1 MFYLRFMRKDFKI
14 TGWFYELNGFKFRKF
29 LNIVRYHTIQ
39 KNPDLMVVM
48 MNPGSSRPVN
58 VDKNYN
64 KETDALPDRT
74 QDQIIRLMNNCSFN
88 YARIIN
94 ISDLREPKSSVF
106 YDMIDKL
113 ENQSIPH
120 SIFDNKR
127 SKEFEELFVKNIPV
141 IFAWGVNKKLLNL
154 AIQAIKR
161 IGDKPIG
168 LKKNGLEYAYYHPL
182 PQNSTKQKEWVEKIT
197 EMIKKSS

>member
-1 MFYLRFMRKDFKI
+1 MRKDFKI